1 MAVYRLSVS
10 VISRGDGGR
19 SALASAAYR
28 AAEKLAEIGRD
39 ALTSVLWSAAH
50 TIGSGLSAGSGAVFD
65 FSSKRGV
72 VHSEIM
78 APENAPVWMND
89 RERLW
94 NAVEAV
100 ERRVNARLARETQLA
115 LPRELDREA
124 QVALARGFIAE
135 RMVARGMGADFAI
148 HDVKAR
154 DGGRQPHAHVMTTT
168 RAIDP
173 AKPLGFGCKVRAW
186 DDKAMLLEWRE
197 AWAGHVNAALEQAR
211 TPERVDHRMLEAQ
224 RPEAA
229 AAGDFD
235 RAAELDRE
243 PEPKVGVRAWALER
257 EGVATERGELL
268 RAVQERNAERRA
280 IYAEVAEAGERAK
293 ALFPEARQGGGDAFE
308 SFESWARTA
317 YVKVR
322 EWIMDVAD
330 GLHGLAHGGRPDEP
344 ALRPDRGERHPGRG
358 GAGREDG
365 REQTP
370 DGPGTR
376 ATAGDRPRAEPEK
389 AQADG
394 RAGRE

>member
-28 AAEKLAEIGRD
+28 AAERLVERGREW
-39 ALTSVLWSAAH
+39 LTSAVGAAAYLP
-50 TIGSGLSAGSGAVFD
+50 GAELAGAGGQAFD
-65 FSSKRGV
+65 FSAKRGV
-72 VHSEIM
+72 VHSEIVL
-78 APENAPVWMND
+78 PDGAPVWMAD

-94 NAVEAV
+94 NAVEAA
-100 ERRVNARLARETQLA
+100 EKRKDARLARETQLA

-124 QVALARGFIAE
+124 QVELVRGFVAE
-135 RMVARGMGADFAI
+135 QMVARGMVADFAV

-173 AKPLGFGCKVRAW
+173 TRPLGFGGKVRAW
-186 DDKAMLLEWRE
+186 DDKAVLLEWRE
-197 AWAGHVNAALEQAR
+197 AWAGHVNAALERAR
-211 TPERVDHRMLEAQ
+211 TPERVDHRTLEA
-224 RPEAA
+224 RRLEAA

-243 PEPKVGVRAWALER
+243 PEPKVGFRAWALER
-257 EGVATERGELL
+257 EGVATERGDLL

-293 ALFPEARQGGGDAFE
+293 ALFLEARERAGDAFE
-308 SFESWARTA
+308 AFQSWARTA

-322 EWIMDVAD
+322 EWIMDVAE
-330 GLHGLAHGGRPDEP
+330 GLHDLAQGGRPDEP
-344 ALRPDRGERHPGRG
+344 AFRLDRGERHPGLG
-358 GAGREDG
+358 GAGREDA
-365 REQTP
+365 REQKP
-370 DGPGTR
+370 DGPEIG
-376 ATAGDRPRAEPEK
+376 ATAGD
-389 AQADG
+389 
-394 RAGRE
+394 